1 MRHAKKQ
8 ELARRRHYR
17 IRQKVSGTK
26 ERPRMSVRFTNKNIH
41 VQFIDDIAGVTLAA
55 ACTTSKTAADT
66 LKANAASAKIIGT
79 AAAQA
84 AKGKG
89 ISAVVFD
96 RRGARY
102 HGKVKALADAARE
115 DGLKF

>member
-1 MRHAKKQ
+1 MRHAKKH

-17 IRQKVSGTK
+17 VRQKVSGTK

-41 VQFIDDIAGVTLAA
+41 VQFIDDIAGITLAA
-55 ACTTSKTAADT
+55 ACTTSKNAADN
-66 LKANAASAKIIGT
+66 LKANTASAKIIG
-79 AAAQA
+79 AAAAAA

-96 RRGARY
+96 RSGARY

-115 DGLKF
+115 AGLKF